1 MKDSG
6 YLVFDWRE
14 GEITGYHKTRKAKL
28 SGHEKRIPVSIEAE
42 TPDINV
48 EAAAGEI
55 NVTEGDVRATL
66 SEELVDEPEE
76 RLDTE
81 ANPVKVVFEIDYRTY
96 EEQIDEFVEELTED
110 SIDDELIDW
119 WRTLISAEHRKM
131 DRPQVLNY
139 MEEKLDE
146 LKEIKNES

>member
-55 NVTEGDVRATL
+55 NVTEGDVRAVL
-66 SEELVDEPEE
+66 SDELVDEPKE

-96 EEQIDEFVEELTED
+96 EEQIDEFVEELTENP
-110 SIDDELIDW
+110 IDDELIDW
-119 WRTLISAEHRKM
+119 WRILISAEHRKM
-131 DRPQVLNY
+131 NRPQVLNY
-139 MEEKLDE
+139 MEEKLE
-146 LKEIKNES
+146 FLKRESEN